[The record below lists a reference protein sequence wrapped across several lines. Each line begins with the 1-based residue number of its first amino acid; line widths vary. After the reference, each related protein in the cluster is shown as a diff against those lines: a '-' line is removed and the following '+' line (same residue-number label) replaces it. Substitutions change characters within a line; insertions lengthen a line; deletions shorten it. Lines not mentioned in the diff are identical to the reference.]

1 MIFPIK
7 SLRAL
12 GLALLLAL
20 PLSAAP
26 SPALRFPQVGD
37 PTVWNSFQD
46 TLSYLEHWVGRDLP
60 DWVVH
65 STLFQYPS
73 RRPVYGRDGNPV
85 LDDQGRPVTV
95 TFQASGRAFF
105 PPAWRLSRRP
115 RLPLVLYP
123 HATMLKKDEA
133 PSRFG
138 GHEWLFAAAA
148 AAYYGFAVAMPD
160 QGGMGGDALDYH
172 PFCHAKS
179 LAWSTLDALPGGARL
194 REEDPYRAPGGYD
207 WDGRLFLLGY
217 SEGGYA
223 ALAATRELETR
234 PGDYPG
240 PFTLAGSACMAG
252 PFDLSRTIRRAMI
265 NPLERFPHCFY
276 LPYVIL
282 AYHRLYGD
290 LVDPRQVFAP
300 ALLEYRDD
308 GNILQ
313 WADGSM
319 DGLVVD
325 SLVNRR
331 LGVSGSGVVLRQLM
345 NPAWVEQQ
353 LDDPVFAASPL
364 RKLLKEN
371 DLVGGFRPTRPIL
384 FCQSL
389 EDRDVSVQNT
399 IKAMTALGA
408 ELRKAGD
415 DPDRLLAFL
424 PIGRRRD
431 RISHAQG
438 AAVAIAAAFNWIYVG
453 MPTGTVP
460 ES

>member
-179 LAWSTLDALPGGARL
+179 LAWSTLDAL
-194 REEDPYRAPGGYD
+194 
-207 WDGRLFLLGY
+207 
-217 SEGGYA
+217 
-223 ALAATRELETR
+223 AATTGTAGCSCWATRRAATPPWPR
-234 PGDYPG
+234 PGNWRPG
-240 PFTLAGSACMAG
+240 PA
-252 PFDLSRTIRRAMI
+252 TIRVPSPWPVR
-265 NPLERFPHCFY
+265 
-276 LPYVIL
+276 
-282 AYHRLYGD
+282 
-290 LVDPRQVFAP
+290 
-300 ALLEYRDD
+300 
-308 GNILQ
+308 
-313 WADGSM
+313 
-319 DGLVVD
+319 
-325 SLVNRR
+325 
-331 LGVSGSGVVLRQLM
+331 
-345 NPAWVEQQ
+345 PAW
-353 LDDPVFAASPL
+353 PVRSTSPGPS
-364 RKLLKEN
+364 
-371 DLVGGFRPTRPIL
+371 GGP
-384 FCQSL
+384 
-389 EDRDVSVQNT
+389 
-399 IKAMTALGA
+399 
-408 ELRKAGD
+408 
-415 DPDRLLAFL
+415 
-424 PIGRRRD
+424 
-431 RISHAQG
+431 
-438 AAVAIAAAFNWIYVG
+438 
-453 MPTGTVP
+453 
-460 ES
+460 